1 MRERKMMYVLILIMI
16 TTCAVVSGIPVYLLY
31 KTSFEQQQERL
42 MTTAQSQARLI
53 EAVARFNV
61 LHQERWHPQYG
72 DPADAT
78 LIEIIDAHKHYVGF
92 GKTGEFTLARRDGD
106 NIVFLLRHRHS
117 SFKKP
122 KQMRF
127 DSNLAEPMRLA
138 LSGKPGTV
146 VGLDYRGM
154 TVVAAYEPV
163 AHLNLGIVAKID
175 LSEIRAP
182 FVRAGIITGVLSVL
196 AVVVSVL
203 LFLRISNPIIR
214 ILEDRTLELEKMNEK
229 LIQEIG
235 DHKRSQMDLHE
246 AKDLLSN
253 TFDALQD
260 SVMVIDKD
268 FRVRMS
274 NWKSHDYISEKDRQD
289 HPYCYEVFLNRNKPC
304 NPCHNMEVFATGQI
318 KQFENIN
325 PIDGKTRD
333 IRVLPMFDDEG
344 KVISVIEHLR
354 DITDLKRSE
363 KALVESEQRFRNLIE
378 NSPLGLSIIQNNQI
392 VYQNPEQE
400 RLLGPLPRKPL
411 FSDREYIHPDD
422 VEKLRQF
429 HQAVIS
435 GEVPA
440 QDIDFRFY
448 YPDNTNNR
456 LAMKWVQC
464 RARIIEYQG
473 EEAILV
479 YNMDV
484 SRSKELERLLRIQ
497 DKMFSLGRVAAGIA
511 HEIRNPLSGI
521 NIYVNT
527 LEKIY
532 DKRESLEKVKEILGK
547 IQSASIK
554 IETVIRRVMDFS
566 KPSELKFV
574 LTDIN
579 KPIKEAVNLSE
590 VTLRKR
596 GIEIKK
602 ALASDLPLCQADPNL
617 IEQVILNLIN
627 NATEAMQDMKEGKKI
642 EITSSIGKDCIFIT
656 VSDSGPGV
664 PLAMKDQLFDPFYST
679 KSSGT
684 GIGLSITH
692 RIITDHGG
700 SMDISESRWN
710 GAEFRIELPIK
721 KGIGDS

>member
-1 MRERKMMYVLILIMI
+1 MRERKIMYVLILIMI
-16 TTCAVVSGIPVYLLY
+16 TTCTVVSGIPVYLLY

-42 MTTAQSQARLI
+42 VATAQSQARLI

-61 LHQERWHPQYG
+61 LHQERWHPQYE

-78 LIEIIDAHKHYVGF
+78 LVEIIDAHKHYVGF

-182 FVRAGIITGVLSVL
+182 FVRAGIITGILSVL

-203 LFLRISNPIIR
+203 LFLRLSNPIIR
-214 ILEDRTLELEKMNEK
+214 ILEDRTFELEKMNEK

-235 DHKRSQMDLHE
+235 DHKQSQMDLHE

-274 NWKSHDYISEKDRQD
+274 NWKSHDYISEKDRQG

-304 NPCHNMEVFATGQI
+304 NPCPNMEVFATGEI

-325 PIDGKTRD
+325 PIDGKIRD
-333 IRVLPMFDDEG
+333 IRVLPLFDDEG

-354 DITDLKRSE
+354 DITDQKQAE
-363 KALVESEQRFRNLIE
+363 KALKDSEQRFRNLIE
-378 NSPLGLSIIQNNQI
+378 NSPLGISIIQNNQI
-392 VYQNPEQE
+392 IYQNPEQE
-400 RLLGPLPRKPL
+400 KLLGPLPRKPL
-411 FSDREYIHPDD
+411 FSDRKYIHPDD

-435 GEVPA
+435 GKVQA
-440 QDIDFRFY
+440 QDTDFRFY

-473 EEAILV
+473 EEAMLV

-497 DKMFSLGRVAAGIA
+497 DKMSSLGRVAAGIA

-554 IETVIRRVMDFS
+554 IESVIRRVMDFS
-566 KPSELKFV
+566 KPSEPKFV

-579 KPIKEAVNLSE
+579 KPIKDALNLSE
-590 VTLRKR
+590 VSLRKR
-596 GIEIKK
+596 GIEIEK
-602 ALASDLPLCQADPNL
+602 ALDSDLPLCQADPNL

-627 NATEAMQDMKEGKKI
+627 NATEAMQDMRKGKKI
-642 EITSSIGKDCIFIT
+642 EITSSIGKNCILMT

-679 KSSGT
+679 KSRR
-684 GIGLSITH
+684 H
-692 RIITDHGG
+692 RNRPKYLQQNYHR
-700 SMDISESRWN
+700 SWW
-710 GAEFRIELPIK
+710 FY
-721 KGIGDS
+721 